1 MSQIQWPK
9 EAQEDEFNKE
19 DREKAHL
26 GPQASEMTHIFSFP
40 PNTFGDIT

>member
-9 EAQEDEFNKE
+9 EAQEDESNK
-19 DREKAHL
+19 DREKAHF
-26 GPQASEMTHIFSFP
+26 GPQASEMAHIFSFS